1 MNERKKEAQVSE
13 DSLFMHLIG
22 FDIVKVYPS
31 SLSVLAVSQAP
42 LQLFEVS
49 HYFLF
54 AEFVFWVF
62 CFNPFFFIE
71 DEGH

>member
-1 MNERKKEAQVSE
+1 MVNSCVNAVFELERERKMNGRKKEAQVSE

-42 LQLFEVS
+42 LF
-49 HYFLF
+49 
-54 AEFVFWVF
+54 F
-62 CFNPFFFIE
+62 CRYKLRL
-71 DEGH
+71 